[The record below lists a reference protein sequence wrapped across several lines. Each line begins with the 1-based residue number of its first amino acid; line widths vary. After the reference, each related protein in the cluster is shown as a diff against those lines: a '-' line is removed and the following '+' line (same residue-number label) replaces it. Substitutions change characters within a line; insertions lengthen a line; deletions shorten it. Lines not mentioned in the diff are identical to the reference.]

1 MYLIST
7 ITLAYVFTN
16 ECSFHGAAPLH
27 HTLLSGCEYA
37 GVTVQTLHPK
47 HFDQGKILAQTP
59 SPGWEHKCSTVP
71 ELLDQVAPKGA
82 SMLLSCIK
90 DRLYLAGT
98 DIREGV
104 QHDQRT
110 ATARAAPKITPRD
123 RFIDW
128 DTWSAEEILRRNQI
142 IGPLWSS
149 ARVNADTEDKRRI
162 IWSTGFELYE
172 DAPDVHFPIRQPVV
186 VGYGKLSQRVFIRSC
201 DNKILRIGQIKIE
214 GGGQAD
220 PIQAALRASMND
232 SVTLSNEGLLF
243 RFPLSSKKDAEK
255 LSNPRSSTKGVA

>member
-1 MYLIST
+1 
-7 ITLAYVFTN
+7 
-16 ECSFHGAAPLH
+16 
-27 HTLLSGCEYA
+27 
-37 GVTVQTLHPK
+37 
-47 HFDQGKILAQTP
+47 
-59 SPGWEHKCSTVP
+59 
-71 ELLDQVAPKGA
+71 
-82 SMLLSCIK
+82 MLLSCIK